1 MKTTVRKPLI
11 LAAKLL
17 VAGGLLGYVLGKV
30 HWHDYAVAL
39 SGRQMAVMASRPAG
53 QAPAELKVP
62 DGAGRAGRWVKVDRF
77 RPILLR
83 TPDGDEAAVI
93 AARPDWEAPTEYRV
107 QLPDGRRPWIEASA
121 VDPGGIKVVQRG
133 FRRTLASADRM
144 LLAAAFALFGVPVI
158 ILAVRWWYLLR
169 IQRIDIG
176 LWESVR
182 LTFLGTFF
190 NFVVPGLVSGDL
202 VKAWYA
208 SRHTDRKAAAL
219 LSVFVDR
226 VVGLLEFA
234 ILPAVVM
241 AVMFAVGVGDLRRLA
256 VPAAMVAV
264 VLASV
269 AASLAVLLSPG
280 LRRVLHLSKV
290 IARLPLQRQIALA
303 GQAATLYRRR
313 LGALVK
319 ALGLTFGGQTIFI
332 TAIMLTGLSLALP
345 VPWYQYFLYV
355 PLIYIIAAVPISPG
369 GLGVAEAFFVTFFSP
384 AGAAP
389 SEILA
394 LALMVR
400 LIPMIWSLPGL
411 VVALTGPKRPPA
423 ADIQAE
429 LDAPDGH

>member
-1 MKTTVRKPLI
+1 MKTTVRKSLI

-17 VAGGLLGYVLGKV
+17 VAGVLGWYVLGKV
-30 HWHDYAVAL
+30 HWHDYAVTPA
-39 SGRQMAVMASRPAG
+39 GAEVAVLASRPSG
-53 QAPAELKVP
+53 QPPVELKVL
-62 DGAGRAGRWVKVDRF
+62 DGAGRTERWVKVDQF
-77 RPILLR
+77 RPVLLR
-83 TPDGDEAAVI
+83 MPDGAEAAVI
-93 AARPDWEAPTEYRV
+93 GARPDWEAPADFRI
-107 QLPDGRRPWIEASA
+107 QLSDGRRLWIEASA
-121 VDPGGIKVVQRG
+121 VDPVGIRVIQRG

-144 LLAAAFALFGVPVI
+144 LLAAAFVLFGAPVI

-169 IQRIDIG
+169 IQHIDIS

-190 NFVVPGLVSGDL
+190 NFVVPGSVSGDL

-234 ILPAVVM
+234 VLPAAVM
-241 AVMFAVGVGDLRRLA
+241 AVMFAAGVGDLERLA
-256 VPAAMVAV
+256 VPAAIVAAVLVAV
-264 VLASV
+264 V
-269 AASLAVLLSPG
+269 AALAVLLSPG

-290 IARLPLQRQIALA
+290 IVRLPLQRQIALA
-303 GQAATLYRRR
+303 AEAARLYRRR

-319 ALGLTFGGQTIFI
+319 ALGLTFGGQTLFI
-332 TAIMLTGLSLALP
+332 TAIMLTGFSLALP

-369 GLGVAEAFFVTFFSP
+369 GLGLAEAFFVTFFSP

-394 LALMVR
+394 LALTVR

-423 ADIQAE
+423 AAIQAE
-429 LDAPDGH
+429 LDAPEGD